1 MEMLDYRVLVR
12 VMESK
17 AFDLLLLQN
26 LILDENE
33 DILVLE
39 IEAVEYSTLNPLP
52 MDELSMRLGG
62 ASLNEVQWDG
72 EETLL
77 NFVSS
82 TFGSLSESELEAAKL
97 EYFFSLQ
104 DYLLVQ
110 TMSAEELFE
119 EYQHYTGSRALVRV
133 ESFDDSFD
141 TCMIELANGDNV
153 LLKTL
158 LTKVSPKTRATSEK
172 GWSYF
177 WDSYLLSSLF
187 HHPDVKALG
196 EHLEVLLRVARW
208 KDDYLVFSPDGIQI
222 VNCDLD
228 YISSSSSIKEA
239 IITEYLPLLEDFR
252 DGNDADHLTEGIEYI
267 KQYVMD

>member
-12 VMESK
+12 VIESK
-17 AFDLLLLQN
+17 EFDLLLLQN
-26 LILDENE
+26 LIFDENE
-33 DILVLE
+33 NVLVAE
-39 IEAVEYSTLNPLP
+39 TEAAERSTLNPLP
-52 MDELSMRLGG
+52 MDELSMRLGDT
-62 ASLNEVQWDG
+62 SLNEVHWDG

-77 NFVSS
+77 NFVGS
-82 TFGSLSESELEAAKL
+82 TFGSLSESKLEDAKL
-97 EYFFSLQ
+97 ECFFSLQ

-119 EYQHYTGSRALVRV
+119 EYQHYTGSRALVGV
-133 ESFDDSFD
+133 ESFD
-141 TCMIELANGDNV
+141 TCMVELTNGDHV

-158 LTKVSPKTRATSEK
+158 LTKVSPKTRSTSEK

-187 HHPDVKALG
+187 QHPDAKALD

-222 VNCDLD
+222 VDCDLD

-252 DGNDADHLTEGIEYI
+252 DGNNADHLTEGIEYI